1 MSASRNNINTG
12 SASRIDRNYLPHFQL
27 PLHPSHSSSSWSTIL
42 LLLRPPWLSLPR
54 RRALLFQRRGLLLF
68 HVSVAHVFRRAHFLK
83 HTLVSGAQASRFG
96 NLLGLPS
103 PASLTTG
110 QSYTVT
116 HDYACAFYFGQPP
129 TFTDYVL
136 QVTANGNGHQP
147 SILVARRTPEVTAAQ
162 PTDTFTFTVPFGYYL
177 ATASYSLSTIVTY
190 PVNGTNGTPVLQQ
203 GGVLNGVTIVDTSV
217 GN

>member
-1 MSASRNNINTG
+1 MVNYLAVVASALSVAASVKG
-12 SASRIDRNYLPHFQL
+12 SALPEPRAADIICKCDICISL
-27 PLHPSHSSSSWSTIL
+27 STL
-42 LLLRPPWLSLPR
+42 LTMYPC
-54 RRALLFQRRGLLLF
+54 
-68 HVSVAHVFRRAHFLK
+68 
-83 HTLVSGAQASRFG
+83 TSGPQASRFG

-136 QVTANGNGHQP
+136 QVTANGNGHQAP
-147 SILVARRTPEVTAAQ
+147 ILVTRRTPQVTAAQ
-162 PTDTFTFTVPFGYYL
+162 PSDTFTFTVPFGYYL
-177 ATASYSLSTIVTY
+177 ATASYALTTVVTF

-203 GGVLNGVTIVDTSV
+203 GGVLNGVAIVDTSV
-217 GN
+217 SN